1 VKPDGLLLAYCV
13 VGGFA
18 ISGPILGLVWPE
30 NALFYYGFGNAAKPS
45 FSHVLQSLVGF
56 YFGWYRPVS
65 HVLAP
70 YALGIDFLN
79 PSSIVAM
86 NIVFFAIASWLAP
99 IVFLPQAGLGPRLLT
114 SSLILSAPALQT
126 VLYLPVIDSL
136 YIIFAIATIVA
147 LERAYLRGGS
157 FLSATY
163 AAAFLSWALAVASK
177 EVGVLTPFVAVPVIF
192 LRRITDGME
201 TPSWALLQTVARYCG
216 PLAAASVLY
225 YLIFLWQKGAFTTVG
240 GYSSVP
246 GGESLGRM
254 HQLIAVSFNIS
265 FPSAASVW
273 LRWATGGYDPVASTL
288 RMMLYA
294 AAVLSGA
301 IQIFGQ
307 KRWSI
312 IAFLGVLVT
321 LAVPIGLFAIHP
333 HHAFPVV
340 IAIAVGVG
348 ASVSTWSQGF
358 LRVFRLPAGP
368 VFAATGVLL
377 AAASI
382 ALMHRAYIYNGDVLL
397 TGIHASFL
405 RYNTRLFNDDAFKA
419 LIKQRPTFVLIEKTC
434 LGSWGVGSG
443 VGVLNYF
450 GGSPLVLGEEYV
462 DDFLPSTINEL
473 KHIVDGQGGQLIGLG
488 CNLTGSGN
496 LTTSDP
502 YTVINFSEDLAAMSS
517 GRDIKVSTYWALYRH
532 LLLRSGWSLV
542 EAERVWSVGNQA
554 IMELPIPPGVQS
566 IQFDLGAD
574 VPGQVTQSVD
584 ITIDG
589 AVVKTLTFDADHSRK
604 LVSVPILDSST
615 GTKEIVFRIKVPISP
630 KEVSS
635 SEDTRSLGITMYGFR
650 LE

>member
-1 VKPDGLLLAYCV
+1 MKPDGLLLAYCV

-18 ISGPILGLVWPE
+18 IFGPILGLVWPE
-30 NALFYYGFGNAAKPS
+30 YALFYFGFGNAAKPS
-45 FSHVLQSLVGF
+45 FSHVLQSFVGF

-70 YALGIDFLN
+70 YVLGIDFLN

-114 SSLILSAPALQT
+114 SSLILSAPALQS

-147 LERAYLRGGS
+147 LERAYLKGGS

-163 AAAFLSWALAVASK
+163 AAAILSWALAVASK
-177 EVGVLTPFVAVPVIF
+177 EVGVLTPFIAVPVIF
-192 LRRITDGME
+192 LRRITDGAE
-201 TPSWALLQTVARYCG
+201 TPSWALFQKVARYCG

-225 YLIFLWQKGAFTTVG
+225 YLTYLWQRGAFTSVES
-240 GYSSVP
+240 YSSVP
-246 GGESLGRM
+246 GTESLGRIR
-254 HQLIAVSFNIS
+254 QLVAVSFNIG
-265 FPSAASVW
+265 FPSADSAW
-273 LRWATGGYDPVASTL
+273 LRRVTSGYDPVASTL
-288 RMMLYA
+288 RMILYA
-294 AAVLSGA
+294 AATLSGA
-301 IQIFGQ
+301 ILIFGR
-307 KRWSI
+307 KHWSV

-321 LAVPIGLFAIHP
+321 LVIPIGLFAIHP

-348 ASVSTWSQGF
+348 ASVSTLSQGF
-358 LRVFRLPAGP
+358 LRVFRVPAGP
-368 VFAATGVLL
+368 VFTATGLLL
-377 AAASI
+377 AAVSL
-382 ALMHRAYIYNGDVLL
+382 ALMHRAYIYNADVLL

-419 LIKQRPTFVLIEKTC
+419 LIKRRPTFVLIEKKC

-450 GGSPLVLGEEYV
+450 GGSPVALGEEYV
-462 DDFLPSTINEL
+462 DDFLPRTINEL
-473 KHIVDGQGGQLIGLG
+473 KHVVDGKGGQLIGLG

-517 GRDIKVSTYWALYRH
+517 GRDIKVSTHSDLYRH

-566 IQFDLGAD
+566 IQFDLGAY

-584 ITIDG
+584 IAIDG
-589 AVVKTLTFDADHSRK
+589 AAVNDIDVRC
-604 LVSVPILDSST
+604 
-615 GTKEIVFRIKVPISP
+615 GP
-630 KEVSS
+630 KSK
-635 SEDTRSLGITMYGFR
+635 IGFR
-650 LE
+650 TCSP